1 MFEKLLEDQRQI
13 CNEASKVWIPL
24 DKRGENNC
32 NAVSVHESE
41 TAQIEAMFRTL
52 LEGQQQL
59 TTDITNK
66 IDAVSSDLNGKIEA
80 VYNHVKKLEARI
92 SQVAASVQNHAV
104 CRSTPTI
111 CVDRQHSGNQAVN
124 RTQPSVQPSTIEK
137 SVDRHT
143 PISVDRNDPRAQL
156 PYVVIPPSV
165 KSDIYA
171 PKVPYPRPKR
181 SKQEIEDE
189 KCEAMLDKIKTE
201 ISTSDDEDTSSTM
214 KRLVKRMVLNG
225 LTPEEG
231 ALLTRDTSAV
241 FSAKAPKKTKEKKE
255 KVIVSKQSSA
265 VIQKKL
271 PKKLPD
277 PGRFVLDCS
286 ISTQRFSHSLCDLGS
301 VTYDDITAG
310 YVDMLSSSDQ
320 ASRPEDSSELC
331 CRERSDTEIS
341 ETLRQGIHV

>member
-1 MFEKLLEDQRQI
+1 MNQHIAYQQDYYHFTRNYDVSFYQAPLPIPENVVESMFEKLLEDQRQI

-59 TTDITNK
+59 TTHITNK

-80 VYNHVKKLEARI
+80 VYNHVEKLEARI

-124 RTQPSVQPSTIEK
+124 RTQPSVQPSTFEK

-156 PYVVIPPSV
+156 PNVVIPPSV

-181 SKQEIEDE
+181 SKQENEDE

-214 KRLVKRMVLNG
+214 KRLVKRMILNG
-225 LTPEEG
+225 LNP
-231 ALLTRDTSAV
+231 
-241 FSAKAPKKTKEKKE
+241 
-255 KVIVSKQSSA
+255 
-265 VIQKKL
+265 
-271 PKKLPD
+271 
-277 PGRFVLDCS
+277 
-286 ISTQRFSHSLCDLGS
+286 
-301 VTYDDITAG
+301 
-310 YVDMLSSSDQ
+310 
-320 ASRPEDSSELC
+320 
-331 CRERSDTEIS
+331 
-341 ETLRQGIHV
+341 